1 MPTRNTTRVVKP
13 AVKTAAGKTSAKQ
26 PRATTARPRA
36 KKASGVSAEERRRRI
51 AEAAYFKAER
61 RGFPEDGALEDWV
74 EAEAEI
80 DALLDA
86 RQAR

>member
-1 MPTRNTTRVVKP
+1 MPTRNTTRIVKP
-13 AVKTAAGKTSAKQ
+13 AVITAAGKTSAKQ
-26 PRATTARPRA
+26 PRA
-36 KKASGVSAEERRRRI
+36 KKANGVSAEERRRLI

-86 RQAR
+86 RQSR